1 MQESESVREWDA
13 ADRNKGRMLKSQ
25 FRMRFRILQLILF
38 GFGLLCVGTF
48 IGLNLNLKCSSVT
61 ENSDYTSSHRQING
75 AGAFDL
81 RSSINVS
88 RDIDGRKID
97 SSNSMHRTIDGHGFS
112 NADADAGA
120 AAAGVAGKTQR
131 EDALKRNQSNDSFD
145 DLQALV
151 VASLTAT
158 QNDKYANIIVAPSP
172 LSTEQQNDA
181 AIDNNELHL
190 NITQHPNSLDRF
202 QRQITRHRMYSE
214 QNANIIDAL
223 LKDMAEQ
230 RIVHVVQMDG
240 GTQLKLI
247 ITYENGMK
255 AIFKPMRFS
264 REYQTPPNHF
274 YFNDFERHTAE
285 IAAFHL
291 DRALGFRRCV
301 PVTGRRLNITTEIFD
316 VADSA
321 LMRTAFV
328 SPGKNLCFH
337 GKCKC

>member
-1 MQESESVREWDA
+1 MRRVEQ
-13 ADRNKGRMLKSQ
+13 NKGRMLKSQ

-38 GFGLLCVGTF
+38 GFGLLCVGAF
-48 IGLNLNLKCSSVT
+48 IGLNLNSKCSSVT
-61 ENSDYTSSHRQING
+61 ENSDYTSSHRRING
-75 AGAFDL
+75 
-81 RSSINVS
+81 
-88 RDIDGRKID
+88 DIDGRKID
-97 SSNSMHRTIDGHGFS
+97 TSVNSQNAGSDGMHRISDG
-112 NADADAGA
+112 NDGA
-120 AAAGVAGKTQR
+120 VAAVAAGKTEW
-131 EDALKRNQSNDSFD
+131 EDALKRNQSHDSFD

-151 VASLTAT
+151 VASLSAT
-158 QNDKYANIIVAPSP
+158 QNDKYANIVAPSP
-172 LSTEQQNDA
+172 SSNERQQNDNGN
-181 AIDNNELHL
+181 IDDNELHL
-190 NITQHPNSLDRF
+190 NITEHPTSLDRF
-202 QRQITRHRMYSE
+202 HRQITQFRMYSE
-214 QNANIIDAL
+214 KNAKIIDAVL
-223 LKDMAEQ
+223 RDMANE

-274 YFNDFERHTAE
+274 YFSDFERHTAE

-301 PVTGRRLNITTEIFD
+301 PVTGRRLNITTEIFA

-337 GKCKC
+337 GKCKFQNMEFENVFVC